1 VALNSNEFDFDDLT
15 EILLTVAL
23 NNQSTITLSTIIYNI
38 FMQYVKTSSKGPTT
52 YLSGRKG
59 TSLPFIIRLVGW
71 CLTPLSTIYQLHV
84 YCGGDFYW
92 WRKPEDPEK
101 TFDLPQVTDKL
112 YHIMFYTSPWS
123 RFELTTSVVLGTD
136 YIGSCKSYYHA
147 ITVTTAPFLIRTKMV
162 DMQLSFLQKLQFI
175 IYYNLI
181 KLEKREILVSK

>member
-1 VALNSNEFDFDDLT
+1 MALNSNEFDFDDLT

-112 YHIMFYTSPWS
+112 YHIMFYTSP
-123 RFELTTSVVLGTD
+123 
-136 YIGSCKSYYHA
+136 
-147 ITVTTAPFLIRTKMV
+147 
-162 DMQLSFLQKLQFI
+162 
-175 IYYNLI
+175 
-181 KLEKREILVSK
+181 

>member
-123 RFELTTSVVLGTD
+123 RFELTTSVVIGTD

-162 DMQLSFLQKLQFI
+162 SGSESTCNFLFSKN
-175 IYYNLI
+175 YNL
-181 KLEKREILVSK
+181 

>member
-1 VALNSNEFDFDDLT
+1 MALNSNEFDFDDLT

-123 RFELTTSVVLGTD
+123 RFELTTSVVIGTD

>member
-123 RFELTTSVVLGTD
+123 RFELTTSVVIGTD